1 MGRPS
6 RLTDAQWET
15 IGKRLLKGDKPA
27 DLAREFDISKTAISV
42 RFSKRIETVKNVANQ
57 LVEVDRA
64 MEQLN
69 VSEQI
74 AARNLADDLKRIS
87 EHLSG
92 AALFGAA
99 TAHRLSGIANSK
111 VQEIDDAAPLS
122 DASRAALTDVAA
134 LTKMAN
140 SASEIPLNLVNA
152 NKDMVRDLNKDALPK
167 KDRNWTINMV
177 PAANAS

>member
-15 IGKRLLKGDKPA
+15 IGKRLLKGEKPA
-27 DLAREFDISKTAISV
+27 DLAREFEVSKTAISV
-42 RFSKRIETVKNVANQ
+42 RFSKRIETVKDAANQ
-57 LVEVDRA
+57 LVAADRA
-64 MEQLN
+64 MEKLN

-87 EHLSG
+87 EHMAG

-99 TAHRLSGIANSK
+99 TAHRLAGIANAK
-111 VQEIDDAAPLS
+111 VQEIDDAAPLT
-122 DASRAALTDVAA
+122 AESREALTDVAA

-140 SASEIPLNLVNA
+140 AASEIPISLISA
-152 NKDMVRDLNKDALPK
+152 NKETVRDLNKDLIDK

-177 PAANAS
+177 AANAG